1 MLEPEDFEL
10 PLEKQ
15 LRLQLIKK
23 EITEC
28 TNIEELKTQL
38 AICAESLM
46 RYQQIAA
53 KLVEKNL
60 FASMKNIFSTM
71 DIEVLSDPDA
81 PSR

>member
-23 EITEC
+23 EIAEC

-46 RYQQIAA
+46 KYQQVAA

-60 FASMKNIFSTM
+60 LAAMENIFSTM
-71 DIEVLSDPDA
+71 VIEVPNDA
-81 PSR
+81 DA